1 MPITPDHY
9 GKVIVVGDACMDVHL
24 RIKDI
29 LADMQIPYETTLGGT
44 CGGSVAMLSRL
55 SVPTAFLGT
64 LGNDYAGR
72 FILKELRALHIDTD
86 LTIVKEE
93 LNTVNVY
100 AFIDEEGERHLW
112 GFPRSEQAYP
122 DLDMERIDLGKIRT
136 ALWLHTSGMSMLAKG
151 NIRESIPELF
161 RIAFEAGVPTSLD
174 LNTRV
179 GDLSLLDPMAVEA
192 IRKTL
197 PFVRYLTGSAM
208 DEFYSFCPCKDYKD
222 SARHFAKD
230 GRTVIARMGKDGCLA
245 LYDGKEVFIPS
256 YDVEVK
262 NTTGAGDC
270 FNAGFIAAMLEGR
283 NIEDA
288 CRYASAVAA
297 YKISGNMKNE
307 KIDRQIIEDF
317 MNQTA
322 LRGERT

>member
-1 MPITPDHY
+1 MPDRF

-24 RIKDI
+24 QISDI
-29 LADMQIPYETTLGGT
+29 LADVQIPYETTLGGT

-55 SVPTAFLGT
+55 GVPTAFLGT

-72 FILKELRALHIDTD
+72 FILKELTSLGVDTGRV
-86 LTIVKEE
+86 IVKVE
-93 LNTVNVY
+93 LNTINVY

-122 DLDMERIDLGKIRT
+122 DLDMDRIDTDRIRT
-136 ALWLHTSGMSMLAKG
+136 ASWLHTSGMSMLAKG
-151 NIRESIPELF
+151 SIQESVPELF
-161 RIAFEAGVPTSLD
+161 RIAYEAGVPTSLD

-179 GDLSLLDPMAVEA
+179 ADLRLLDPKAVEA
-192 IRKTL
+192 ITNTL
-197 PFVRYLTGSAM
+197 PYVRYLTGSAK
-208 DEFYSFCPCKDYKD
+208 DEFYSFYPCEDYRD
-222 SARHFAKD
+222 SIRHFAKE
-230 GRTVIARMGKDGCLA
+230 GRTIIARMGRDGCL
-245 LYDGKEVFIPS
+245 LFHEGKETYIPS
-256 YDVEVK
+256 YQIEAK

-270 FNAGFIAAMLEGR
+270 FDAGFIAATLEGR
-283 NIEDA
+283 NVIEA

-297 YKISGNMKNE
+297 YKICGNMKNE

-317 MNQTA
+317 MNHTA